1 MNKSVT
7 LSLVALLIL
16 FLSLKLFAQPV
27 AGDYQSKAPSG
38 NWGDATS
45 WQTYNGSAWID
56 AGAAPTIGSGTN
68 TITIQSGHTIT
79 VATAIT
85 IASGVPVVV
94 NGYLKATAAI
104 TASTSAP
111 LSFTFNNG
119 STYEHALATG
129 SIPMSVW
136 NTGSTCLVTGIT
148 GASPG
153 NNFQS
158 YYNFTWNCTSMSTNL
173 NLSWDSTSAVPVVVR
188 GDLTVTACGTPAVT
202 NSFRMTNAATVR
214 NIKINGNVIV
224 NGGNFTVS
232 GSSGAAQ
239 YNVTVGGSINISSGR
254 LSLCAGSGGFGT
266 WYLNGDFSC
275 TGTGQFFLPSNKA
288 IGTILFFSKPNG
300 AQSFTYTSSNGNQ
313 ELNYGVM
320 NNSTV
325 TLNSPISIQGSSVSA
340 LAYLVLT
347 SGKFVTT
354 STNII
359 TVGSFGSVVTGTGY
373 VDGPLAETVAS
384 TSLTSLSFPLGKTG
398 NYRPAILALTQ
409 DASTSTIYTAEL
421 KETTPTNTSPFALDA
436 IASARY
442 IHIVKGSGA
451 NVSSST
457 IQLSYGS
464 NDGLDV
470 SSKDSIRIA
479 KDDGAGNWVNLGGSG
494 TANNTGTILS
504 NSFVGLTTNDFAI
517 AHLNWQSPP
526 TPPTLTTNGITSIST
541 TFATSGGVIT
551 NDGNG
556 AITAKGVCWN
566 LGGSATTSDAHT
578 SDGITSTPFSS
589 LITGLTAGNT
599 YYVRSYATNSA
610 GTSYGNELSFT
621 TLSSLSTPTI
631 VTNAVTNSVN
641 TSATG
646 SGTISAWGGSPITDR
661 GVCWSTSHN
670 PTLGTAIDYNS
681 AGAGGEGTFTAPIGG
696 LTLGTTYYV
705 CAYAT
710 NSSGT
715 SYGTEVTFS
724 TPTAQ
729 PDVYKLV
736 KQGGTVGTDCN
747 YTTITAAFND
757 VTSNYTGHWF
767 IYVAEGTYYEK
778 PLLAAGKINVVLVG
792 QNRDKTILTY
802 DDYAGNG
809 RTTNGVLSNGT
820 NTSYSV
826 AIDAADFQAQNITFQ
841 NSYDGYWPGNVS
853 SQSVAL
859 RVNGDRQSYY
869 NCKML
874 GYQDTYYTQ
883 GGQTGPDRLYHFNC
897 YLEGSVDFI
906 FGHDVGL
913 FDNCT
918 IYCNREGGTITA
930 GATEV
935 GYSYGYVFLNSTI
948 GSTASGVIGADNKP
962 MTTFYLGRPWQN
974 APKTVFINCYEP
986 ATVNAA
992 GWTVMGPNPAL
1003 YSEYGCYG
1011 PGAASRPVMNGV
1023 WPGSNQPSVLT
1034 DPQAST
1040 YTIANIFS
1048 KNNKGNGFSYAANWT
1063 PALID
1068 CDTTFISH
1076 KFDYY
1081 PLPVELSTFTAVSKG
1096 RNVELKWSTSTEKNS
1111 SVFEVEKKQASADA
1125 WQKIGSVKAAD
1136 LSNSPKSYNYT
1147 DKNAATGK
1155 YNYRLKMVDND
1166 GTFNYSKVA
1175 AVDISA
1181 PTEFALSQNYP
1192 NPFNPSTRISYSLP
1206 FESNVKLIV
1215 YNSLGETVKELVNSY
1230 QNGGYYELTFDSKN
1244 LSSGIYFYTIS
1255 AVSKDGLHNF
1265 TNTKKMMLLK

>member
-1 MNKSVT
+1 MIKSVT
-7 LSLVALLIL
+7 LSVVFIL
-16 FLSLKLFAQPV
+16 TLFSFNLFGQPV
-27 AGDYQSKAPSG
+27 AGDYQSKQSG

-45 WQTYNGSAWID
+45 WQISDGTNWND
-56 AGAAPTIGSGTN
+56 ASAAPSGASG
-68 TITIQSGHTIT
+68 TITIQTGHTIT
-79 VATAIT
+79 VAAILT
-85 IASGVPVVV
+85 IASGTNVIV

-104 TASTSAP
+104 TATTSAP

-129 SIPMSVW
+129 SIPMSTW

-153 NNFQS
+153 NNIQS
-158 YYNFTWNCTSMSTNL
+158 YYNFTWNCAGQSTNL
-173 NLSWDSTSAVPVVVR
+173 NLSWDSTSTVPVVVR

-202 NSFRMTNAATVR
+202 YQFRMTNAATVR

-224 NGGNFTVS
+224 NGGFLTVS

-239 YNVTVGGSINISSGR
+239 YNVTVGGSINISNGR
-254 LSLCAGSGGFGT
+254 LSLCGGSGGFGT

-275 TGTGQFFLPSNKA
+275 TGTGQFYLPSNKTV
-288 IGTILFFSKPNG
+288 GTILIFSKLNG
-300 AQSFTYTSSNGNQ
+300 TQNFTYTSSNANQ
-313 ELNYGVM
+313 NYNYGVM
-320 NNSTV
+320 NNSAV
-325 TLNSPISIQGSSVSA
+325 TLNSPISIQGSSATV

-347 SGKFVTT
+347 SGKFVTS
-354 STNII
+354 STNLI
-359 TVGSFGSVVTGTGY
+359 TLGNYGSIVTGTGY
-373 VDGPLAETVAS
+373 VEGPLAETVAS
-384 TSLTSLSFPLGKTG
+384 TSSTTLPLPLGKGG
-398 NYRPAILALTQ
+398 NYRPAILTLTQ
-409 DASTSTIYTAEL
+409 DAATSTVYTAQLIEP
-421 KETTPTNTSPFALDA
+421 TPSYALPFALDA
-436 IASARY
+436 IATARY
-442 IHIVKGSGA
+442 IHIVKGTGA
-451 NVSSST
+451 NVSTST
-457 IQLSYGS
+457 IQLSYGT

-504 NSFVGLTTNDFAI
+504 NSFVGLTTNDFAVG
-517 AHLNWQSPP
+517 HLNWQSPP
-526 TPPTLTTNGITSIST
+526 TPPTLTTNAITSIST

-566 LGGSATTSDAHT
+566 LGGGATTSDAHT

-589 LITGLTAGNT
+589 SITGLSAGNT

-610 GTSYGNELSFT
+610 GTSYGNEILFT

-646 SGTISAWGGSPITDR
+646 NGTISAWGGSSITDR
-661 GVCWSTSHN
+661 GICWSTSHN
-670 PTLGTAIDYNS
+670 PTLITAIDYNS

-696 LTLGTTYYV
+696 LTLGQTYYV

-715 SYGTEVTFS
+715 SYGTEVSFN
-724 TPTAQ
+724 TPAPQ
-729 PDVYKLV
+729 PDVYKV
-736 KQGGTVGTDCN
+736 VRQGGTPSVDCN
-747 YTTITAAFND
+747 YSTITAAFND
-757 VTSNYTGHWF
+757 VPLNYTGHWF
-767 IYVAEGTYYEK
+767 IFVLDGTYYEK
-778 PLLAAGKINVVLVG
+778 PLLATGKINVVLIG
-792 QNRDKTILTY
+792 QDREHTILTY
-802 DDYAGNG
+802 DDYAGDG

-883 GGQTGPDRLYHFNC
+883 GGTAPDRLYHNNC
-897 YLEGSVDFI
+897 YIEGSVDFI
-906 FGHDVGL
+906 FGRDVAL

-918 IYCNREGGTITA
+918 IYCNREGGTLTA
-930 GATEV
+930 ASTET
-935 GYSYGYVFLNSTI
+935 GYSYGYVFLNSTL
-948 GSTASGVIGADNKP
+948 GSPALGVTGADNKP
-962 MTTFYLGRPWQN
+962 MTTFYLGRPWQA
-974 APKTVFINCYEP
+974 APKTVFISCYEP
-986 ATVNAA
+986 ATVDPA
-992 GWTVMGPNPAL
+992 GWTVMGPNPSL
-1003 YSEYGCYG
+1003 YSEWGCYG
-1011 PGAASRPVMNGV
+1011 PGAASRPINSAWVGANE
-1023 WPGSNQPSVLT
+1023 PTTIT
-1034 DPQAST
+1034 DGQAAT

-1048 KNNKGNGFSYAANWT
+1048 KTNKGNGFSYAASWT
-1063 PALID
+1063 PALIY
-1068 CDTTFISH
+1068 CDTTFLSH
-1076 KFDYY
+1076 KFDFY
-1081 PLPVELSTFTAVSKG
+1081 PFPVELNSFTAISNN

-1111 SVFEVEKKQASADA
+1111 SSFEVEKKSASTEI
-1125 WQKIGSVKAAD
+1125 WQKIASVKAAD
-1136 LSNSPKSYNYT
+1136 LSNSTKNYSYT

-1155 YNYRLKMVDND
+1155 FNYRLKMIDND
-1166 GTFNYSKVA
+1166 GTFKYSKVVEV
-1175 AVDISA
+1175 AVAA
-1181 PTEFALSQNYP
+1181 PTSFELTQNYP
-1192 NPFNPSTRISYSLP
+1192 NPFNPSTKISYSLP
-1206 FESNVKLIV
+1206 FDSNVKLII
-1215 YNSLGETVKELVNSY
+1215 YNSLGEKVKELVNSFL
-1230 QNGGYYELTFDSKN
+1230 NGGYYEVSFDASS
-1244 LSSGIYFYTIS
+1244 LSSGIYFYSITAS
-1255 AVSKDGLHNF
+1255 SKDGIHNF